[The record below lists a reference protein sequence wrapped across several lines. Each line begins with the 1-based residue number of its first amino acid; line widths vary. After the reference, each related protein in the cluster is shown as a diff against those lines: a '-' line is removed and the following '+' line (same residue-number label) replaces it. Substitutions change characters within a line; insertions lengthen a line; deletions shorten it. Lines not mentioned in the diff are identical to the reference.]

1 MVVVAQ
7 LANRCWLCRL
17 VLTDD
22 FGLFS
27 ADCVGELSD
36 YSGSD
41 LLVLCFEGPRM
52 QIPPVEELSG
62 LELVGRNEGIV
73 VAGLVV
79 AFEYD
84 VGKERTQP
92 VVGTIVGR
100 LPEFGLFGSPQ
111 IVPVSQAHSSS
122 LVAGPV
128 AELGVHLAGS
138 CTIP

>member
-1 MVVVAQ
+1 
-7 LANRCWLCRL
+7 
-17 VLTDD
+17 
-22 FGLFS
+22 
-27 ADCVGELSD
+27 
-36 YSGSD
+36 
-41 LLVLCFEGPRM
+41 M

-62 LELVGRNEGIV
+62 LGLVGRNEETV

-79 AFEYD
+79 AFVYAVDMEQ
-84 VGKERTQP
+84 TQP
-92 VVGTIVGR
+92 VVGKIVER
-100 LPEFGLFGSPQ
+100 LPEFELFGSPQ